1 MLKEYSKENQDTLD
15 MLEAA
20 VREKRYDDAAQIVHK
35 IKSSSGSIG
44 AKSLQDVAASLQK
57 ALEEEKGE
65 EILTLQN
72 RFSELLNKLLEEL
85 ELIQGIQM

>member
-1 MLKEYSKENQDTLD
+1 
-15 MLEAA
+15 
-20 VREKRYDDAAQIVHK
+20 
-35 IKSSSGSIG
+35 
-44 AKSLQDVAASLQK
+44 LQK

-85 ELIQGIQM
+85 ELIQGNPDVGVG